1 MRQAFQLMEEG
12 TQICLSHQSCLWWL
26 HSLANCIW
34 SSMAFHKM
42 EHLFDMCQSCRLWH
56 GWCGGAI
63 MHCLG
68 QLFPCRWS
76 AIETGQGERWA
87 RGASHGAADATGD
100 CLRSL
105 LPPTLTPSQLPD
117 APRACCTK
125 VSQKG
130 AHQSIQTYPRE
141 AQWAPTYPKPVKPKS
156 PMPPPCRW
164 TSSCRRI
171 HHVPHMALIS
181 LS

>member
-1 MRQAFQLMEEG
+1 
-12 TQICLSHQSCLWWL
+12 
-26 HSLANCIW
+26 
-34 SSMAFHKM
+34 
-42 EHLFDMCQSCRLWH
+42 
-56 GWCGGAI
+56 

-117 APRACCTK
+117 APRADCTEIVEK
-125 VSQKG
+125 VGEEIKLTHEERCG
-130 AHQSIQTYPRE
+130 
-141 AQWAPTYPKPVKPKS
+141 
-156 PMPPPCRW
+156 PP
-164 TSSCRRI
+164 
-171 HHVPHMALIS
+171 HVPS
-181 LS
+181 LL